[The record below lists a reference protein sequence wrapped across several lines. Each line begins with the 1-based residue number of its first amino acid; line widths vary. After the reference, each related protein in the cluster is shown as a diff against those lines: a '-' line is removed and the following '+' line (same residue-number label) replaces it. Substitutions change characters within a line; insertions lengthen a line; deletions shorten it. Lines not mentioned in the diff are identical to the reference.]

1 MICTSLTIASLCKR
15 LTPIV
20 NVMYKRQEITK
31 IKENMKFMALN
42 NLCSQK
48 KSLSLQ
54 YPYGVFNNSLLDECM
69 VTW

>member
-20 NVMYKRQEITK
+20 NVMYERQEITK

-48 KSLSLQ
+48 N
-54 YPYGVFNNSLLDECM
+54 PYLCGILTEF
-69 VTW
+69 

>member
-20 NVMYKRQEITK
+20 NDVQKAGNQK

-48 KSLSLQ
+48 N
-54 YPYGVFNNSLLDECM
+54 PYLCSILTEF
-69 VTW
+69 